1 MMEASFVIVA
11 SGKGTRMGGI
21 PKQFCRLG
29 SMPMW
34 SWSALVANTLFR
46 EGIVGEC
53 VLVIPEGEKMAPDVD
68 CFEMPLRFAPGG
80 MERADSVLSGIREA
94 SGKMVFVHD
103 AARPFVSIDL
113 CRRLLLAA
121 GEGGA
126 VPVLPETDAL
136 KRISETGDVMPVSRE
151 GLFRTQTPQVFPR
164 HLLLGVLERAERGVK
179 DEAEAWIA
187 AGMPLAT
194 VPGERRNFK
203 ITYEEDMVMAQMLA
217 RAQAK
222 NILRT
227 GHGYDVHPLVPHRP
241 LLLAGV
247 RISSS
252 LGLQGHS
259 DADVIAHSVAD
270 ALLGAAGEPDLGTL
284 FPASEERYRNA
295 DSMLLLDEVCRR
307 IFSRTWVVEWVDVTL
322 IAQVP
327 RLGAFVPEIESALN
341 AVFDRIWKANSGGK
355 TNRCVHVKVKSG
367 EHVGS
372 VGRGEAM
379 VCHAVAT
386 LRRFENEAD
395 QI

>member
-1 MMEASFVIVA
+1 MDASFIIVA
-11 SGKGTRMGGI
+11 SGKGTRMGGT

-34 SWSALVANTLFR
+34 RWSAFVANALFL

-53 VLVIPEGEKMAPDVD
+53 VLVIPEGKTMTSDVD

-80 MERADSVLSGIREA
+80 MERADSVLSGLREA
-94 SGKMVFVHD
+94 SGEMVLVHD
-103 AARPFVSIDL
+103 AARPFVSTDL

-136 KRISETGDVMPVSRE
+136 KRISEAGEVMPVSRE

-164 HLLLGVLERAERGVK
+164 HLLLGVLERAERGAK

-187 AGMPLAT
+187 AGMPLTT
-194 VPGERRNFK
+194 VPGERKNFK
-203 ITYEEDMVMAQMLA
+203 ITYEEDMTMAQMLA

-222 NILRT
+222 DVLRT

-247 RISSS
+247 RISSA

-270 ALLGAAGEPDLGTL
+270 ALLGAAGEQDLGTL

-307 IFSRTWVVEWVDVTL
+307 IFSRAWIVEWVDVTL

-341 AVFDRIWKANSGGK
+341 AVFNRVWKENSGGK